1 MGEYIQTLGGSIS
14 TFFGDAI
21 ATIGDT
27 ISSLLSTI
35 GRTVPGGIP
44 VFVVLCA
51 IAVMV
56 GLATLRR

>member
-14 TFFGDAI
+14 NLFGDAI
-21 ATIGDT
+21 AAIGNA
-27 ISSLLSTI
+27 ISGLLSTI
-35 GRTVPGGIP
+35 GRVVPGGIP

-51 IAVMV
+51 IAVLV